1 MNSTLR
7 ELLKDVV
14 TRLKTYMSGNFI
26 QQLSDPSKKIEVFD
40 NANTPKLISANKKI
54 EMGHNTAWVNVSTET
69 LIDENDNDYE
79 HSEIELSARS
89 SYSSHPRMKIT
100 ANTNDVGG
108 TLELKT
114 GHPAGSASLT
124 LTDTESTLSAFGTT
138 NISSGHA
145 INIVAGGGDLIMKA
159 NGTTGPDLVIAYSGT
174 QDLTYCGQHVMREND
189 CQASS
194 QDLDDIMDENS

>member
-26 QQLSDPSKKIEVFD
+26 QQLSDSSKKIEVFD
-40 NANTPKLISANKKI
+40 NANTPKLVSANKKI
-54 EMGHNTAWVNVSTET
+54 EIGHNTAWVNVSTET
-69 LIDENDNDYE
+69 LTDENDNDYE

-100 ANTNDVGG
+100 ANTNEVGG

-114 GHPAGSASLT
+114 SHPAGGASLT
-124 LTDTESTLSAFGTT
+124 LSDTTATLGAFGTT
-138 NISSGHA
+138 KINSGHE
-145 INIVAGGGDLIMKA
+145 ISIVAGDGDLIMRA
-159 NGTTGPDLVIAYSGT
+159 NGTDLVIASGGT

-194 QDLDDIMDENS
+194 QDLDDITSDIIE